1 MKSKIKRNLSLFA
14 LSVILLPGMTACN
27 DAGKHAGVTD
37 SPAKGSIQISAD
49 ESFRPVIEEEVK
61 VYQALFPETRL
72 LVSYKPEA
80 SCFQDF
86 YSDSL
91 NRMIIVTR
99 GLTGQEA
106 RFYSDSL
113 GFTPVSDRL
122 AFDAITLVINKNST
136 DTLFTVQHLHDLLSG
151 KLGRKRSVVF
161 DGLNATSTIRY
172 ALDSILRGD
181 PLDTGVVKAVKNS
194 AELLNF
200 VANDPDAI
208 GFVGISWIGNPED
221 TAQVNML
228 KKVKLGYLECALC
241 RDSPY
246 VKPTQAGIISRRYPL
261 VRGLYYILKENFN
274 GLGSGFVSFMKGQ
287 KGQLIFRRAYLAPVM
302 DFGIRSVK
310 INEKL

>member
-1 MKSKIKRNLSLFA
+1 MKSKIKQNLSLFV
-14 LSVILLPGMTACN
+14 LSVILLPGMNACN

-37 SPAKGSIQISAD
+37 SPTKGSIQISAD

-61 VYQALFPETRL
+61 VYQALFPGTRL
-72 LVSYKPEA
+72 IVSYKPEA

-122 AFDAITLVINKNST
+122 AYDAITLVINKNST

-151 KLGRKRSVVF
+151 KGGRKRSVVF

-194 AELLNF
+194 AELLDF

-241 RDSPY
+241 QDSPY

>member
-1 MKSKIKRNLSLFA
+1 MKSKSNRNLRLLA
-14 LSVILLPGMTACN
+14 LCAILLSGLIACN
-27 DAGKHAGVTD
+27 DDAKHVGVTD
-37 SPAKGSIQISAD
+37 SPVKGTINISAD
-49 ESFRPVIEEEVK
+49 ESFRPVIEEQVK
-61 VYQALFPETRL
+61 VYEALFPGTKL

-80 SCFQDF
+80 ICFQDL
-86 YSDSL
+86 YSDTT

-122 AFDAITLVINKNST
+122 AFDAITLVLNKNNPDS
-136 DTLFTVQHLHDLLSG
+136 LFTIQKLHDLLSG
-151 KLGRKRSVVF
+151 KLGRKQSVVF

-172 ALDSILRGD
+172 ALDSILRGT

-194 AELLNF
+194 AELLQF
-200 VANDPDAI
+200 VSDDPNAI

-221 TAQVNML
+221 TAQVNLL
-228 KKVKLGYLECALC
+228 KKVKLGYLECSLC
-241 RDSPY
+241 QDSPY